1 MAPCTLTSGWH
12 RALILLVVLF
22 IATATGKHLHVG
34 STTSITA
41 ACTQSASC
49 YTLQQ
54 LLQHSSHY
62 FLSHTIITFQS
73 GYHKLSYSHNTLVR
87 NVKNITL
94 LGITLTRRCKFNAQL
109 GAFGLSL
116 VNVNNLTVSNLN
128 FYLYVEHPYLCIT
141 SQ

>member
-1 MAPCTLTSGWH
+1 MNTEYHCFMLLYLLLNNTYSQTRNQEICIPKLRQIWLTAPALTSGWH

-34 STTSITA
+34 STTSTTA

-49 YTLQQ
+49 YTLQE

-73 GYHKLSYSHNTLVR
+73 GYHELNYGHNALVR
-87 NVKNITL
+87 NVRNITL
-94 LGITLTRRCKFNAQL
+94 LGD
-109 GAFGLSL
+109 
-116 VNVNNLTVSNLN
+116 VSSM
-128 FYLYVEHPYLCIT
+128 H
-141 SQ
+141 S